1 VGIDVNNLRIK
12 KAKKQYSKNFQHINP
27 ILNINDKL
35 PFENNSFDIIFVSLC
50 LHHIPPKQNILIV
63 KEFNRILKKN
73 GIIIGNEPIITK
85 KHKLSNY
92 LMNKFDRGLFIT
104 TEKKYREYYETNNF
118 IFKTKKKF
126 KIVFYNCIYYECS
139 KK

>member
-1 VGIDVNNLRIK
+1 MRIK
-12 KAKKQYSKNFQHINP
+12 KAKKKYSKNFQHVNP
-27 ILNINDKL
+27 ILDTKDKL
-35 PFENNSFDIIFVSLC
+35 PFENNSFDIIFVSFC

-73 GIIIGNEPIITK
+73 GIIIGQEPVITK

-92 LMNKFDRGLFIT
+92 LMKKCDRGNFIS
-104 TEKKYREYYETNNF
+104 TEEKYREYYETNNI
-118 IFKTKKKF
+118 IFKTKKKSNIYF
-126 KIVFYNCIYYECS
+126 YKIVNYECS